1 MSAFNGSTTMDEAI
15 GRLHISP
22 MRSVDG
28 LVSNLS
34 EDQRGTLATFC
45 YVRAH
50 LHEVALAIAATCNLD
65 TLVHAG
71 GKPGNFLFEQ
81 SRQRPESEY
90 PDLGARR
97 AKITLATNTSRQMLD
112 EELEPAMNKAKSRPL
127 IFKKH

>member
-1 MSAFNGSTTMDEAI
+1 MSAFNSSTSMDEVI
-15 GRLHISP
+15 GRLHGSP
-22 MRSVDG
+22 ARGIDG

-81 SRQRPESEY
+81 SRQRPKTVY

-97 AKITLATNTSRQMLD
+97 VKISLAKNI
-112 EELEPAMNKAKSRPL
+112 SRPMFDDE
-127 IFKKH
+127 IEAAIN

>member
-1 MSAFNGSTTMDEAI
+1 MTAFSSSTSMDEVI
-15 GRLHISP
+15 GRLHGSP
-22 MRSVDG
+22 ARGIDG

-81 SRQRPESEY
+81 SRQRPKTELFD
-90 PDLGARR
+90 PRARR
-97 AKITLATNTSRQMLD
+97 VKISLARNISRPTVD
-112 EELEPAMNKAKSRPL
+112 EEIEAAIN
-127 IFKKH
+127 